1 LVLSQLTKHK
11 VADIGKAPH
20 GAKKIEWAWQYMP
33 SLQFLENKYKA
44 SQPFKGATIGA
55 CLHLEA
61 KTACLLLTLTRLG
74 ATVAACGSNPLS
86 TQDDIC
92 AALAEGGV
100 NVFSRRGMT
109 TDEYFGY
116 VRDVLDFK
124 PNVIIDDGADVVAT
138 VHTERPDLIP
148 GIKGASEETTSG
160 VKRLKAMQAEGVL
173 KFPVISVNDALSKYL
188 FDNRY
193 GTGQSVWDGVM
204 RATNMVVAGRT
215 VVVAGYGW
223 CGKGVAKRASGLG
236 ARVAVT
242 EIDPHK
248 ACEALMDGFDVMTM
262 EEAAKAGDIF
272 LTLTGNV
279 SVIDKRHFPLMK
291 NGVILGNAGHFDVE
305 ICKPDL
311 AALADRVE
319 HLRDNIDT
327 YVMKDGRRL
336 NLLGEGRL
344 TNLACAD
351 GHPIEIM
358 DLSFSLQL
366 EAALHVY
373 THVMTPGIH
382 AVPMETD
389 RAVMESKL
397 AALGIEIDVPTPK
410 QTEYMKIWQES
421 STPIPA
427 E

>member
-1 LVLSQLTKHK
+1 MTKHK
-11 VADIGKAPH
+11 IADTGNADY
-20 GAKKIEWAWQYMP
+20 GAKKIEWARHYMP
-33 SLQFLENKYKA
+33 SLSFLENKHKA
-44 SQPFKGATIGA
+44 STPFKGVTIAA

-92 AALAEGGV
+92 AALAKSGV
-100 NVFSRRGMT
+100 NVFSRRGMAS
-109 TDEYFGY
+109 DEYFEY
-116 VRDVLDFK
+116 AREVLGFK
-124 PNVIIDDGADVVAT
+124 PEIIIDDGADVIT
-138 VHTERPDLIP
+138 LLHKEFQDLIP
-148 GIKGASEETTSG
+148 NVRGASEETTTG
-160 VKRLKAMQAEGVL
+160 VKRLKAMHADGIL
-173 KFPVISVNDALSKYL
+173 KIPVISVNDALSKYL

-193 GTGQSVWDGVM
+193 GTGQSVWDGVI
-204 RATNMVVAGRT
+204 RTTNMVVAGRT
-215 VVVAGYGW
+215 VVVVGYGW
-223 CGKGVAKRASGLG
+223 CGKGVAKRALGLG
-236 ARVAVT
+236 ARVVVC

-248 ACEALMDGFDVMTM
+248 ACEALMDGFDVMPL
-262 EEAAKAGDIF
+262 EKAAPVGDIF
-272 LTLTGNV
+272 LTLTGNIN
-279 SVIDKRHFPLMK
+279 VINKTHFSLMK

-305 ICKPDL
+305 INKPEL
-311 AALADRVE
+311 AAIADKTE

-366 EAALHVY
+366 EAALHIC
-373 THVMTPGIH
+373 THKMPPGIH
-382 AVPMETD
+382 AVPEETD

-397 AALGIEIDVPTPK
+397 AALGIEIDKLTPE
-410 QTEYMKIWQES
+410 QAEYMKSWE
-421 STPIPA
+421 

>member
-1 LVLSQLTKHK
+1 LALEKYK
-11 VADIGKAPH
+11 VADIAQAPH

-33 SLQFLENKYKA
+33 SLRFLEKKYGA
-44 SQPFKGATIGA
+44 SQPFKGAVIAA

-61 KTACLLLTLTRLG
+61 KTACLLLTLKRLG

-86 TQDDIC
+86 TQDDVC

-100 NVFSRRGMT
+100 SVFSRRGMT

-116 VRDVLDFK
+116 VRDVLSFN
-124 PNVIIDDGADVVAT
+124 PNVIVDDGADVVALI
-138 VHTERPDLIP
+138 HKERQDLIP
-148 GIKGASEETTSG
+148 HIKGASEETTSG
-160 VKRLKAMQAEGVL
+160 VKRLKAMQADGVL
-173 KFPVISVNDALSKYL
+173 KLPVVSVNDAFSKYL

-204 RATNMVVAGRT
+204 RTTNMVVAGRT
-215 VVVAGYGW
+215 VVVVGYGW
-223 CGKGVAKRASGLG
+223 CGKGVAKRAAGLG
-236 ARVAVT
+236 ARVVVT

-262 EEAAKAGDIF
+262 TEAAKIGDIF
-272 LTLTGNV
+272 LTLTGNIK
-279 SVIDKRHFPLMK
+279 VIDGRHFPLMK
-291 NGVILGNAGHFDVE
+291 NGVVMGNAGHFDVE
-305 ICKPDL
+305 ICKPEL
-311 AALADRVE
+311 AALADHVE

-373 THVMTPGIH
+373 THKMAPGVH
-382 AVPMETD
+382 PVPAETD
-389 RAVMESKL
+389 RAVMDSKL
-397 AALGIEIDVPTPK
+397 AALGIEIDRLTPEQK
-410 QTEYMKIWQES
+410 EYMKSWQD
-421 STPIPA
+421 
-427 E
+427 

>member
-1 LVLSQLTKHK
+1 MAKYK
-11 VADIGKAPH
+11 IADIGKADY

-33 SLQFLENKYKA
+33 SLSFLENKYKA
-44 SQPFKGATIGA
+44 SQPFKGVTVAA

-61 KTACLLLTLTRLG
+61 KTACLLLTLARLG

-92 AALAEGGV
+92 AALAEKGI

-109 TDEYFGY
+109 PDEYFSY

-124 PNVIIDDGADVVAT
+124 PEVIIDDGADVVALL
-138 VHTERPDLIP
+138 HKEYQHLLPSIR
-148 GIKGASEETTSG
+148 GASEETTSG

-173 KFPVISVNDALSKYL
+173 KIPVISVNDALSKYL

-204 RATNMVVAGRT
+204 RTTNMVVAGRT
-215 VVVAGYGW
+215 VVVVGYGW
-223 CGKGVAKRASGLG
+223 CGKGVAMRAAGLG
-236 ARVAVT
+236 ARVVVT

-248 ACEALMDGFDVMTM
+248 ACEALMDGFDVMPL
-262 EEAAKAGDIF
+262 EDAAKIGDIF

-279 SVIDKRHFPLMK
+279 SVITKRHFSLMK

-305 ICKPDL
+305 ICIPDL
-311 AALADRVE
+311 AGMADRVE
-319 HLRDNIDT
+319 QLRDNIDT

-336 NLLGEGRL
+336 NVLGEGRL

-373 THVMTPGIH
+373 KNKMAPGVHV
-382 AVPMETD
+382 VPEETD
-389 RAVMESKL
+389 QAVMESKL
-397 AALGIEIDVPTPK
+397 AALGIKIDKLTPE
-410 QTEYMKIWQES
+410 QAEYMKSWQE
-421 STPIPA
+421 
-427 E
+427 

>member
-1 LVLSQLTKHK
+1 LDKLTKYK
-11 VADIGKAPH
+11 VADKEKAPQ
-20 GAKKIEWAWQYMP
+20 GAKKIQWAWQYMP

-44 SQPFKGATIGA
+44 KLPFKGATIAA
-55 CLHLEA
+55 CLHMEA
-61 KTACLLLTLTRLG
+61 KSACLLLTFTRLG

-100 NVFSRRGMT
+100 NIFSRRGMT
-109 TDEYFGY
+109 TEEYFGY

-124 PNVIIDDGADVVAT
+124 PDVIVDDGADIVALL
-138 VHTERPDLIP
+138 HKERQDLIP

-160 VKRLKAMQAEGVL
+160 VKRLKAMEAEGVL
-173 KFPVISVNDALSKYL
+173 KLPVISVNDALSKYL

-204 RATNMVVAGRT
+204 RTTNMVVAGRT
-215 VVVAGYGW
+215 VVVVGYGW
-223 CGKGVAKRASGLG
+223 CGKGVAKRAAGLG
-236 ARVAVT
+236 ARVVVT

-248 ACEALMDGFDVMTM
+248 ACEALMDGFDVMPL
-262 EEAAKAGDIF
+262 EEAAKTGDIF
-272 LTLTGNV
+272 LTLTGNL
-279 SVIDKRHFPLMK
+279 SVIDKRHFSLMK
-291 NGVILGNAGHFDVE
+291 NGAVMGNAGHFDVE
-305 ICKPDL
+305 INKSDL
-311 AALADRVE
+311 AAMSDRIE

-373 THVMTPGIH
+373 THEMSHGVHP
-382 AVPMETD
+382 VPEETD

-397 AALGIEIDVPTPK
+397 AALGFVLDKLTPE
-410 QTEYMKIWQES
+410 QVEYMKSWKD
-421 STPIPA
+421 
-427 E
+427 

>member
-1 LVLSQLTKHK
+1 MTQSKIAGTGR
-11 VADIGKAPH
+11 ADY
-20 GAKKIEWAWQYMP
+20 GAKKIEWARQYMP
-33 SLQFLENKYKA
+33 SLNFLENKYKT
-44 SQPFKGATIGA
+44 SLPFKGATIAA

-61 KTACLLLTLTRLG
+61 KTACLLLTLAKLG

-100 NVFSRRGMT
+100 NVFSRRGMSS
-109 TDEYFGY
+109 DEYFDY
-116 VRDVLDFK
+116 ARDVLSFK
-124 PNVIIDDGADVVAT
+124 PEVIIDDGADVIALL
-138 VHTERPDLIP
+138 HKEYQDLLP
-148 GIKGASEETTSG
+148 NVRGASEETTTG
-160 VKRLKAMQAEGVL
+160 VKRLLAMQAEGIL
-173 KFPVISVNDALSKYL
+173 KIPVISVNDAMSKYL

-204 RATNMVVAGRT
+204 RTTNMVVAGRT
-215 VVVAGYGW
+215 VVVVGYGW
-223 CGKGVAKRASGLG
+223 CGKGVAKRAAGLG
-236 ARVAVT
+236 ARVVVC

-248 ACEALMDGFDVMTM
+248 ACEALMDGFDVMPL
-262 EEAAKAGDIF
+262 EEAALTGDIF
-272 LTLTGNV
+272 LTLTGNINV
-279 SVIDKRHFPLMK
+279 MTKRHFSLMK

-311 AALADRVE
+311 AAMADRME
-319 HLRDNIDT
+319 YLRDNIDT

-373 THVMTPGIH
+373 THKMTPGVH
-382 AVPMETD
+382 AVPEETD

-397 AALGIEIDVPTPK
+397 AALGIKIDKLTPE
-410 QTEYMKIWQES
+410 QAEYMKSWQE
-421 STPIPA
+421 
-427 E
+427 

>member
-1 LVLSQLTKHK
+1 MTQYKIAQTGN
-11 VADIGKAPH
+11 ADYGT
-20 GAKKIEWAWQYMP
+20 KKIEWARQYMP
-33 SLQFLENKYKA
+33 SLNFLENKYKA
-44 SQPFKGATIGA
+44 SLPFKGVTIAT

-61 KTACLLLTLTRLG
+61 KTACLLMSLARLG

-92 AALAEGGV
+92 SALAENGV

-109 TDEYFGY
+109 PEEYFGY
-116 VRDVLDFK
+116 ARDVLSFK
-124 PNVIIDDGADVVAT
+124 PEVIIDDGADVIALL
-138 VHTERPDLIP
+138 HKEYQDLLP
-148 GIKGASEETTSG
+148 NVRGASEETTTG
-160 VKRLKAMQAEGVL
+160 IKRIKAMQAEGVL
-173 KFPVISVNDALSKYL
+173 KIPVISVNDALSKYL

-204 RATNMVVAGRT
+204 RTTNMVVAGRT

-223 CGKGVAKRASGLG
+223 CGKGVAKRAAGLG
-236 ARVAVT
+236 ARVIVC

-248 ACEALMDGFDVMTM
+248 ACEALMDGFDVMPL
-262 EEAAKAGDIF
+262 EEAAKVGDIF
-272 LTLTGNV
+272 LTLTGNINV
-279 SVIDKRHFPLMK
+279 MTKRHFSLMK
-291 NGVILGNAGHFDVE
+291 NGSILGNAGHFDVE

-311 AALADRVE
+311 ASMADRVE

-373 THVMTPGIH
+373 TNKMTPGVH
-382 AVPMETD
+382 AVPEETD

-397 AALGIEIDVPTPK
+397 SALGVKIDKLTTE
-410 QTEYMKIWQES
+410 QAEYMKSWQE
-421 STPIPA
+421 
-427 E
+427 

>member
-1 LVLSQLTKHK
+1 MAKYK
-11 VADIGKAPH
+11 IADISKADY

-33 SLQFLENKYKA
+33 SLSFLENKYKA
-44 SQPFKGATIGA
+44 SQPFKGVTVAA

-61 KTACLLLTLTRLG
+61 KTACLLLTLKRLG

-92 AALAEGGV
+92 AALAEKGI

-116 VRDVLDFK
+116 VREVLNFK
-124 PNVIIDDGADVVAT
+124 PEVIIDDGADVVALL
-138 VHTERPDLIP
+138 HKEYQDLIP
-148 GIKGASEETTSG
+148 SVKGASEETTSG
-160 VKRLKAMQAEGVL
+160 IKRLKAMQAEGVL
-173 KFPVISVNDALSKYL
+173 KIPVISVNDALSKYL

-204 RATNMVVAGRT
+204 RTTNMVVAGRT
-215 VVVAGYGW
+215 VVVIGYGW
-223 CGKGVAKRASGLG
+223 CGKGVAMRAAGLG
-236 ARVAVT
+236 ARVIVT
-242 EIDPHK
+242 EIDHHK
-248 ACEALMDGFDVMTM
+248 ACEALMDGFDVMPLD
-262 EEAAKAGDIF
+262 EAAKIGDIF
-272 LTLTGNV
+272 LTLTGNIN
-279 SVIDKRHFPLMK
+279 VITKRHFSLMK

-305 ICKPDL
+305 ISKPDL

-358 DLSFSLQL
+358 DLSFALQL

-373 THVMTPGIH
+373 TNKMAPGVH
-382 AVPMETD
+382 TVPEETD

-397 AALGIEIDVPTPK
+397 AALGVEIDKLTPE
-410 QTEYMKIWQES
+410 QAEYMKSWQE
-421 STPIPA
+421 
-427 E
+427 

>member
-1 LVLSQLTKHK
+1 
-11 VADIGKAPH
+11 
-20 GAKKIEWAWQYMP
+20 MP

-44 SQPFKGATIGA
+44 KLPFKGATIAA
-55 CLHLEA
+55 CLHIEA

-100 NVFSRRGMT
+100 NIFSRRGMT
-109 TDEYFGY
+109 TEEYFGY

-124 PNVIIDDGADVVAT
+124 PDVIMDDGADLVALL
-138 VHTERPDLIP
+138 HKERQDLIP

-160 VKRLKAMQAEGVL
+160 VKRLKAMEAEGVL
-173 KFPVISVNDALSKYL
+173 KLPVISVNDALSKYL

-204 RATNMVVAGRT
+204 RTTNMVVAGRT
-215 VVVAGYGW
+215 VVVVGYGW
-223 CGKGVAKRASGLG
+223 CGKGVAKRAAGLG
-236 ARVAVT
+236 ARVVVT

-248 ACEALMDGFDVMTM
+248 ACEALMDGFDVMPL
-262 EEAAKAGDIF
+262 EEAAKTGDIF
-272 LTLTGNV
+272 LTLTGNL
-279 SVIDKRHFPLMK
+279 SVIDKRHFSLMK
-291 NGVILGNAGHFDVE
+291 NGAVMGNAGHFDVE
-305 ICKPDL
+305 INKSDL
-311 AALADRVE
+311 AAMADRVE

-373 THVMTPGIH
+373 THEMPPGVH
-382 AVPMETD
+382 PVPEETD

-397 AALGIEIDVPTPK
+397 AALGIVLDKLTPE
-410 QTEYMKIWQES
+410 QVEYMKSWKD
-421 STPIPA
+421 
-427 E
+427 

>member
-1 LVLSQLTKHK
+1 MGKSTKHK
-11 VADIGKAPH
+11 IADSGKAPG

-44 SQPFKGATIGA
+44 AQPFKGATIAA

-109 TDEYFGY
+109 TEEYFGY

-124 PNVIIDDGADVVAT
+124 PNVVIDDGADVVALI
-138 VHTERPDLIP
+138 HKERQDLIP

-193 GTGQSVWDGVM
+193 GTGQSVWDGVV
-204 RATNMVVAGRT
+204 RTTNMVVAGRT
-215 VVVAGYGW
+215 VVVVGYGW
-223 CGKGVAKRASGLG
+223 CGKGVAKRAAGLG
-236 ARVAVT
+236 ARVVVT

-248 ACEALMDGFDVMTM
+248 ACEALMDGFDVMPL
-262 EEAAKAGDIF
+262 EEAAKIGDIF

-279 SVIDKRHFPLMK
+279 KVIDKRHFSLMK
-291 NGVILGNAGHFDVE
+291 NGVIMGNAGHFDVE

-311 AALADRVE
+311 AAMADRVE
-319 HLRDNIDT
+319 RLRDNIDT

-358 DLSFSLQL
+358 DLSFALQL

-373 THVMTPGIH
+373 THKMSPGVH
-382 AVPMETD
+382 PVPEETD

-397 AALGIEIDVPTPK
+397 AALGIALDKPTPE
-410 QTEYMKIWQES
+410 QLEYMKSWKD
-421 STPIPA
+421 
-427 E
+427 

>member
-1 LVLSQLTKHK
+1 MSKAEYK
-11 VADIGKAPH
+11 IADTGNADY

-44 SQPFKGATIGA
+44 SLPFKGVTVAA

-61 KTACLLLTLTRLG
+61 KTACLLLTLSRLG

-92 AALAEGGV
+92 AALVKGGV
-100 NVFSRRGMT
+100 SVFSRRGMT
-109 TDEYFGY
+109 ASEYMDY
-116 VRDVLDFK
+116 VRDVLKFK
-124 PNVIIDDGADVVAT
+124 PEVIIDDGADVIALL
-138 VHTERPDLIP
+138 HKEYQHLIP
-148 GIKGASEETTSG
+148 SVKGASEETTTG

-173 KFPVISVNDALSKYL
+173 KVPVISVNDALSKYL

-204 RATNMVVAGRT
+204 RTTNMVVAGRT
-215 VVVAGYGW
+215 VVVVGYGW
-223 CGKGVAKRASGLG
+223 CGKGVAMRANGLG
-236 ARVAVT
+236 ARVIVT

-248 ACEALMDGFDVMTM
+248 ACEALMDGFDVMPL
-262 EEAAKAGDIF
+262 EDAAKVGDIF
-272 LTLTGNV
+272 LTLTGNINV
-279 SVIDKRHFPLMK
+279 LTKRHFSLMK

-305 ICKPDL
+305 ICKPEL
-311 AALADRVE
+311 AAMAERVE
-319 HLRDNIDT
+319 HLRDNIET
-327 YVMKDGRRL
+327 FVMKDGRRL

-358 DLSFSLQL
+358 DLSFALQL

-373 THVMTPGIH
+373 TNKMAPGVH
-382 AVPMETD
+382 DVPEETD

-397 AALGIEIDVPTPK
+397 AALGIKIDKLTPE
-410 QTEYMKIWQES
+410 QAEYMKSWQE
-421 STPIPA
+421 
-427 E
+427 